1 VQATRSESTISRATC
16 GFARNPNQIQSNA
29 SRKTEPFEVSFSQ
42 SEAFCALCVQCTLTN
57 PLQVIGVD
65 PNFDFDVAAA
75 DAPWMNALEDG
86 VLSVHSRRSRTPVQ
100 PAAAQ
105 APFHADHLNAMMVV
119 PVRNRL
125 EVGMTLLTEMG
136 MLEVYGGDLCRFMLE
151 RYEGNIDRAVEGLT
165 ALGGPQ

>member
-1 VQATRSESTISRATC
+1 M
-16 GFARNPNQIQSNA
+16 
-29 SRKTEPFEVSFSQ
+29 
-42 SEAFCALCVQCTLTN
+42 
-57 PLQVIGVD
+57 D

-100 PAAAQ
+100 LTVPGAAVREFRDQIEAAVNSRRSRTPVQPAAAQ
-105 APFHADHLNAMMVV
+105 APFHADHLNARMVV